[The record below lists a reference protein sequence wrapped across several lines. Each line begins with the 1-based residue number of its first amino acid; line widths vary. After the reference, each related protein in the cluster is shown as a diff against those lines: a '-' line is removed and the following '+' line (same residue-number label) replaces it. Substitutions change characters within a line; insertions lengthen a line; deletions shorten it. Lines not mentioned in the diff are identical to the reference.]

1 MVVLYIVQSLSE
13 RAQREHTI
21 GSKMMRK
28 QSVRLGLLSQNCERR
43 KEEREG
49 RTNHVSRE
57 DSRGEVQRKTRSET
71 LKNWRDQEGTMLFWK
86 NIESQDAE
94 KHLPPCSPPT
104 PNGDGALQEFICQGI
119 NEYEFMIMNM

>member
-1 MVVLYIVQSLSE
+1 MVVLYVVQSLSE

-21 GSKMMRK
+21 GSKIMRK
-28 QSVRLGLLSQNCERR
+28 QSVRLGLLSKIV
-43 KEEREG
+43 KEERKRG
-49 RTNHVSRE
+49 RE
-57 DSRGEVQRKTRSET
+57 EQIMFQGKIQGERFKERQDQK

>member
-1 MVVLYIVQSLSE
+1 MVVLYVVQSLSE

-21 GSKMMRK
+21 GSKIMRK
-28 QSVRLGLLSQNCERR
+28 QSVRLGLLSKIV
-43 KEEREG
+43 KEERKRG
-49 RTNHVSRE
+49 RE
-57 DSRGEVQRKTRSET
+57 EQIMFQGKIQGERFKERQDQK

-119 NEYEFMIMNM
+119 SEYEFMIMNM